1 MKGNNIGYK
10 TVSSP
15 IYYHLTN
22 RRVTENF
29 VDTSGAKITPPSNF
43 TQGKQT
49 VINSDPYTFQ
59 QSGFTRDLQS
69 WHEILPIQ
77 RLVQRETKTEPL
89 ATTKTPS
96 YKVTYDDNDD
106 LTVVYEEF
114 SGYELPASTNQFGF
128 VDEATNKLIAPTK
141 CR

>member
-1 MKGNNIGYK
+1 MAPKSRHQVISPKGNK
-10 TVSSP
+10 RS
-15 IYYHLTN
+15 L
-22 RRVTENF
+22 
-29 VDTSGAKITPPSNF
+29 
-43 TQGKQT
+43 T
-49 VINSDPYTFQ
+49 VILTRSNKVV
-59 QSGFTRDLQS
+59 FTRDLQS

-128 VDEATNKLIAPTK
+128 VDEATNKLIAPDQVQMKYNLTLNENNK
-141 CR
+141 NSNEQ

>member
-43 TQGKQT
+43 TQGNKRSLT
-49 VINSDPYTFQ
+49 VIL
-59 QSGFTRDLQS
+59 TRS
-69 WHEILPIQ
+69 NKVVLPETYKVGTKSY
-77 RLVQRETKTEPL
+77 RFKGWYKGKTKTEPL

>member
-43 TQGKQT
+43 TKGNKRSLT
-49 VINSDPYTFQ
+49 VI
-59 QSGFTRDLQS
+59 L
-69 WHEILPIQ
+69 
-77 RLVQRETKTEPL
+77 LVQQRF
-89 ATTKTPS
+89 
-96 YKVTYDDNDD
+96 YVTYDDNDD

-128 VDEATNKLIAPTK
+128 VDEATNKLIAPDQVQMKYNLTLNENNK
-141 CR
+141 NSNEQ